1 MNIFNKCYIPA
12 FKRFSSI
19 QIPYFFHTAILYP
32 YQKKESSNFY
42 INFEKRQVLSGKE
55 RDVWFVNENFLKEL
69 PNFKFPREN
78 VLIAEIPEEEEVFQL
93 INRSLPYLLSLQCG
107 VNLIINDKSKV
118 INSENTLSFFSLH
131 NFILF
136 NEELDKNLLKTDGF
150 LYPFLP
156 GFSDDPSL
164 WEEHLN
170 YLKEFNVPYIFP
182 FALFFDSQS
191 IKNFFEIAKE
201 KPSIL
206 KKVEEVFHLKSRK
219 EYIKNLWQKFVP
231 LARSKNFKILPPL
244 PLQAGELYENRL
256 LAQRAFF
263 LWHWLILMERDI
275 EAWQFHRLGFK
286 LWRLQ
291 YPVKEIFK
299 EGNLQLF
306 ELNLIE
312 DYLKG
317 DPYLY
322 PDEEI
327 WL

>member
-1 MNIFNKCYIPA
+1 MKIFNKCYIPA

-19 QIPYFFHTAILYP
+19 QIPYFFHTSTFYP
-32 YQKKESSNFY
+32 YQKKESKNFY
-42 INFEKRQVLSGKE
+42 ISFEKRQVLSGKE
-55 RDVWFVNENFLKEL
+55 KDIWFVNENFLKEL
-69 PNFKFPREN
+69 SNFKFPREN
-78 VLIAEIPEEEEVFQL
+78 ILISEIPQEEEVFEL
-93 INRSLPYLLSLQCG
+93 INKAIPYFTSLQCG
-107 VNLIINDKSKV
+107 INLIQIEKTKCLEM
-118 INSENTLSFFSLH
+118 ENVLNFFSLH

-136 NEELDKNLLKTDGF
+136 DEKLDDNLKNIKAF
-150 LYPFLP
+150 LYCFFP
-156 GFSDDPSL
+156 GFSDEPSI

-170 YLKEFNVPYIFP
+170 YLKEFKIPYILP
-182 FALFFDSQS
+182 FAIFFDSQS
-191 IKNFFEIAKE
+191 IKTFFEIANQ
-201 KPSIL
+201 KPKIL

-219 EYIKNLWQKFVP
+219 EYTKNLWQKFLP
-231 LARSKNFKILPPL
+231 LARSKGFKILPPL
-244 PLQAGELYENRL
+244 PQQAGELYENRL

-263 LWHWLILMERDI
+263 LWHWLLIMERDI

-291 YPVKEIFK
+291 YPLKEVFK
-299 EGNLQLF
+299 EGNLQIF

-317 DPYLY
+317 DPCLY